1 VVFEPFPSHANI
13 ILENRLRRREDDVD
27 ELHRCACTRPPS
39 PLAGR
44 DAVMA
49 AHEGKVGLISATAIW
64 RGLVTIVGRVKPR
77 LVIIDTLADVFAG
90 NENARQFG
98 GG

>member
-1 VVFEPFPSHANI
+1 
-13 ILENRLRRREDDVD
+13 
-27 ELHRCACTRPPS
+27 
-39 PLAGR
+39 
-44 DAVMA
+44 MA
-49 AHEGKVGLISATAIW
+49 AHEGKVGLISAAAIW
-64 RGLVTIVGRVKPR
+64 RGLITIVGRVKPR

>member
-1 VVFEPFPSHANI
+1 MSAS
-13 ILENRLRRREDDVD
+13 
-27 ELHRCACTRPPS
+27 CTGACNRPPS

-49 AHEGKVGLISATAIW
+49 AHEDKVALISATAIW
-64 RGLVTIVGRVKPR
+64 RGLVTLVGRVKPR
-77 LVIIDTLADVFAG
+77 LVINNTLADVFAR

>member
-1 VVFEPFPSHANI
+1 MSTS
-13 ILENRLRRREDDVD
+13 
-27 ELHRCACTRPPS
+27 CTGACTRPPS

-49 AHEGKVGLISATAIW
+49 ANEGKVGLISATAIW
-64 RGLVTIVGRVKPR
+64 RGLVTIVDRVKPR

>member
-1 VVFEPFPSHANI
+1 MSTSCTGAC
-13 ILENRLRRREDDVD
+13 NR
-27 ELHRCACTRPPS
+27 
-39 PLAGR
+39 PLSTLAWR

-49 AHEGKVGLISATAIW
+49 AHEGEVGPISATAIW
-64 RGLVTIVGRVKPR
+64 RGLVTIVACVKPR

>member
-1 VVFEPFPSHANI
+1 
-13 ILENRLRRREDDVD
+13 
-27 ELHRCACTRPPS
+27 
-39 PLAGR
+39 
-44 DAVMA
+44 MA
-49 AHEGKVGLISATAIW
+49 AHEGKVGLISATDIW

-90 NENARQFG
+90 NENVRQFG

>member
-1 VVFEPFPSHANI
+1 MKARSGW
-13 ILENRLRRREDDVD
+13 L
-27 ELHRCACTRPPS
+27 
-39 PLAGR
+39 
-44 DAVMA
+44 
-49 AHEGKVGLISATAIW
+49 SATAIW

-77 LVIIDTLADVFAG
+77 LVVIDTLADVFAG